1 MAYNQLAVQEA
12 GSQTMIP
19 FLLVLLSAIG
29 FLISSYFTAV
39 SYRWIQPDASWIP
52 SFCRMG
58 ERTCATIVFTPRA
71 RILGLPNSVLAQIF
85 YVAIWISLAGGFLFS
100 PPQYYF
106 YLAASL
112 MTVSVGTYLTY
123 SLLFLTRVP
132 CKLCFTSHAINLTI
146 FVLFLVG
153 Q

>member
-1 MAYNQLAVQEA
+1 MV
-12 GSQTMIP
+12 T
-19 FLLVLLSAIG
+19 FLLVFVSTVG

-39 SYRWIQPDASWIP
+39 SYRWMQPDARWIP
-52 SFCRMG
+52 SFCRLG

-71 RILGLPNSVLAQIF
+71 RVLGLPNSLLGQVF
-85 YVAIWISLAGGFLFS
+85 YVAIWIGLVGGFLFS
-100 PPQYYF
+100 SPGYYF

-112 MTVSVGTYLTY
+112 LTVSLGGYLTY

-132 CKLCFTSHAINLTI
+132 CKLCFTTHAINLAI

-153 Q
+153 PVPGH